1 MKSAINILMWLKDNW
16 LTLVID
22 LILIA
27 EIIKQIYVFMN
38 KSKEQKI
45 EIIKAKINE
54 IMLNYVKQ
62 AEEDY
67 QDVAKAGA
75 LKRAQVIQQLY
86 TDYPELSTVINQEE
100 IINYLDESIDN
111 ALKTLREIIK
121 ENSTEEV

>member
-27 EIIKQIYVFMN
+27 EIIKQVYVFMN

-67 QDVAKAGA
+67 QDVVKAGA

-86 TDYPELSTVINQEE
+86 ADYPELSTVINQEE

>member
-1 MKSAINILMWLKDNW
+1 MWLKDNW

-27 EIIKQIYVFMN
+27 EIIKQVYVFMN

-62 AEEDY
+62 AEDDY
-67 QDVAKAGA
+67 SDVVKAGA

-100 IINYLDESIDN
+100 VINYLDESIDN